1 MKINFWVQLLTNP
14 NQHTFVQ
21 ENHMRNTKRRNI
33 MGRILTF
40 QNNYVLTLL
49 YLWTLEL
56 KVAKSLSSLCID
68 VFMVSKT

>member
-1 MKINFWVQLLTNP
+1 MGKCNSGWTDMKIKFWVQLLTNS

-21 ENHMRNTKRRNI
+21 ENHMQNTKRRNI

-49 YLWTLEL
+49 
-56 KVAKSLSSLCID
+56 
-68 VFMVSKT
+68 